1 MCSPR
6 FALEENDK
14 ESGMTRTVFAMT
26 AAALLM
32 VAVSGTSQ
40 AVPIAPPA
48 GIAAADEG
56 NLTPVYWRYHRH
68 WHHPYW
74 RHRHWH
80 HRYWHHR
87 YWHHRR
93 HCWRGRWGHVHCR
106 WW

>member
-32 VAVSGTSQ
+32 VAVSGRSQ
-40 AVPIAPPA
+40 VVRSAPRV
-48 GIAAADEG
+48 GMAAADEG
-56 NLTPVYWRYHRH
+56 NLTRVYWGYHRH

-74 RHRHWH
+74 RPRH
-80 HRYWHHR
+80 WHHR

>member
-1 MCSPR
+1 
-6 FALEENDK
+6 
-14 ESGMTRTVFAMT
+14 MTRTVFAMM

-32 VAVSGTSQ
+32 LAISGTSQ

-48 GIAAADEG
+48 GIAAADQG
-56 NLTPVYWRYHRH
+56 NVTPVYWG
-68 WHHPYW
+68 WH
-74 RHRHWH
+74 HRHWH

-87 YWHHRR
+87 HWRGHR